1 MRDKTPNTKN
11 KVPVKSDPNKLL
23 IAKQNCK
30 SHDRAFAEIGL
41 STPTLNA
48 ITSRHFTKPILGE
61 THLTE
66 TVNVMKDKVRMVN
79 AGDLSELEA
88 TLTSQSVALDT
99 IFNELASRAIH
110 SDTMSKLE
118 IYMRLSLKAQ
128 SQCARTIEVLAAM
141 KNPPIVYAKQANIAH
156 GNQQVNNGI
165 DQTNTHAHA
174 EKIINQPNE
183 LLEVNHG
190 SKEMD
195 SRTTQAA
202 VAKDKTMATVAT

>member
-1 MRDKTPNTKN
+1 MRDKTPNTKI
-11 KVPVKSDPNKLL
+11 KAPVKSD
-23 IAKQNCK
+23 QNGK
-30 SHDRAFAEIGL
+30 SNDFTFAEIGL
-41 STPTLNA
+41 SAPTLNA
-48 ITSRHFTKPILGE
+48 ITSRHFTKSILGE
-61 THLTE
+61 THLIE
-66 TVNVMKDKVRMVN
+66 TINVMKDKVSKVN

-99 IFNELASRAIH
+99 IFNDLAKRAIH

-118 IYMRLSLKAQ
+118 VYMRLSLKAQ

-141 KNPPIVYAKQANIAH
+141 KNPPIVYARQANIAH
-156 GNQQVNNGI
+156 GNQQVNNLSN
-165 DQTNTHAHA
+165 QTNTHAHA

-195 SRTTQAA
+195 GRTTRTTSNENKA
-202 VAKDKTMATVAT
+202 MATMEPKHGGKNN